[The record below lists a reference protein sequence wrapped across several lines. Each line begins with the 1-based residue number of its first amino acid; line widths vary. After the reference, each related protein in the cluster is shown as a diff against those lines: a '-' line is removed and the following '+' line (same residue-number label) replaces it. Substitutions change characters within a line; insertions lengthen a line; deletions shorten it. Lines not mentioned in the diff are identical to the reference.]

1 MLGVKNQLLAI
12 CTGWIALI
20 GVTST
25 DTLAQSNEEIPSG
38 KSIRLLIPAG
48 TEMGFGAG
56 YVLPHRSLMQHLITD
71 HSKHISVAYGKNM
84 IGGWTE
90 GRNAKGMHWQ
100 GIEMGWT
107 NLGGEA
113 LGSIVSALWITRFPA
128 SKRGKGEVGVGL
140 GWSSRPWDVVDAP
153 SSVAISTRWNAGLH
167 AAWSMLLLEGERHAW
182 IIKARF
188 THFSNGALSLPN
200 LGVNNISVGLHHQ
213 WRKNNHLPQQT
224 LKNYNADKNK
234 GFRLEMSLRGGA
246 RDVGLPGGAL
256 HPVFN
261 LHLLGRHKFKR
272 SNSASWV
279 FAHDLGYN
287 QSLRISG
294 ASDGV
299 RRPLDRLQY
308 AALGGVRWDFNR
320 IQVTALKGWVFT
332 NPDLELG
339 SSHLMVTMHYEC
351 TSSLSV
357 ELGLRSFQFRADYP
371 YLGIRHQFSS
381 QRNRSSS
388 K

>member
-128 SKRGKGEVGVGL
+128 SKRGKGEVGV
-140 GWSSRPWDVVDAP
+140 
-153 SSVAISTRWNAGLH
+153 
-167 AAWSMLLLEGERHAW
+167 
-182 IIKARF
+182 
-188 THFSNGALSLPN
+188 
-200 LGVNNISVGLHHQ
+200 
-213 WRKNNHLPQQT
+213 
-224 LKNYNADKNK
+224 
-234 GFRLEMSLRGGA
+234 
-246 RDVGLPGGAL
+246 
-256 HPVFN
+256 
-261 LHLLGRHKFKR
+261 
-272 SNSASWV
+272 
-279 FAHDLGYN
+279 
-287 QSLRISG
+287 
-294 ASDGV
+294 
-299 RRPLDRLQY
+299 
-308 AALGGVRWDFNR
+308 
-320 IQVTALKGWVFT
+320 
-332 NPDLELG
+332 
-339 SSHLMVTMHYEC
+339 
-351 TSSLSV
+351 
-357 ELGLRSFQFRADYP
+357 
-371 YLGIRHQFSS
+371 
-381 QRNRSSS
+381 
-388 K
+388 